1 MLQFQL
7 NISKKLLE
15 QIMIMKVA
23 KIWANSGLKYSFSLK
38 GVFSGKLTVITYVY
52 LVSHMILQHFKNI
65 LKANHQTSG
74 CMILVQNGSKFPVY
88 PSKDFFA
95 KWSIYCV
102 PLCYN
107 VSKKSLKQG
116 RSWQIICSNLDPI
129 WRQIAHLTLK
139 ENFLYFMYIKLN
151 WITKYNVP

>member
-1 MLQFQL
+1 MVQFQL

-15 QIMIMKVA
+15 QIMILKVA

-65 LKANHQTSG
+65 LKANHQISG

-88 PSKDFFA
+88 PRKDYFA
-95 KWSIYCV
+95 KWSIIY
-102 PLCYN
+102 L
-107 VSKKSLKQG
+107 
-116 RSWQIICSNLDPI
+116 
-129 WRQIAHLTLK
+129 
-139 ENFLYFMYIKLN
+139 LYFSILQYFKTNSQRANHQTDFCPNCPLSKLGFVFEN
-151 WITKYNVP
+151 